1 MNAENALEKAMD
13 ANRQQRNRLLEE
25 SIEDQSG
32 LADGLAPFRN
42 IPIKVYLTRPG
53 LIKEISRNTNAI
65 STVMRDTTG
74 YLIFI
79 DKEGDSK
86 IKLIAGN
93 LTGRFL
99 VLHEYAHIIHGDVFE
114 DKDNAEKLKVIT
126 FTLSELNKYWKPAE
140 KFANKYAAERIRS
153 EFIYQNDV
161 ATCQKL
167 PRGKKLNGWT
177 FPCEKPYLPQY
188 PLIS

>member
-1 MNAENALEKAMD
+1 MNVENALEKAMGT
-13 ANRQQRNRLLEE
+13 NRQQRYRLLED

-32 LADGLAPFRN
+32 LADSLAPFRN

-53 LIKEISRNTNAI
+53 LIKEISRNSNAI
-65 STVMRDTTG
+65 STVMRDTTT

-79 DKEGDSK
+79 DKESDSK

-114 DKDNAEKLKVIT
+114 DKNEVEKLKIIN
-126 FTLSELNKYWKPAE
+126 LDQSELKEYWEPAE
-140 KFANKYAAERIRS
+140 KFANKYATDRLRLELIISQR
-153 EFIYQNDV
+153 
-161 ATCQKL
+161 
-167 PRGKKLNGWT
+167 KK
-177 FPCEKPYLPQY
+177 
-188 PLIS
+188 